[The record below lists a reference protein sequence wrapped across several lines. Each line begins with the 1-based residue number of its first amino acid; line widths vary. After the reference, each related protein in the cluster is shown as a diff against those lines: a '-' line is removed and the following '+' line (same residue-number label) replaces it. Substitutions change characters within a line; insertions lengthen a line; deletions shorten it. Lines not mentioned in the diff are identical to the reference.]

1 MIGWPALR
9 ASYLTALDLC
19 QHFLI
24 LSGKDVCRVRMSSCP
39 NCWGFVS
46 YLLVVPSFLWPVRS
60 LLVFLLE
67 GGTSVCFWFWFCL
80 ASLPVAIDGQSLSAR
95 ISLVC
100 LCRCVCVCVCE
111 VWKVSI
117 FDVDCH
123 VCNVCSSASEF
134 QLPPGPDV
142 EDCMAGD
149 VLVCVIQVSST
160 GNHWEL
166 LKSLGRNVNNTVRT
180 ILR

>member
-1 MIGWPALR
+1 MSAGFACHLVQIVGV
-9 ASYLTALDLC
+9 LC
-19 QHFLI
+19 LICSLFLPS
-24 LSGKDVCRVRMSSCP
+24 SGLC
-39 NCWGFVS
+39 
-46 YLLVVPSFLWPVRS
+46 
-60 LLVFLLE
+60 
-67 GGTSVCFWFWFCL
+67 
-80 ASLPVAIDGQSLSAR
+80 AR
-95 ISLVC
+95 C
-100 LCRCVCVCVCE
+100 LCFFWREALLCASGFDFVWQAFQWPSMGSHCRLGSRWFASVDVCVCVCE

-160 GNHWEL
+160 GNH
-166 LKSLGRNVNNTVRT
+166 
-180 ILR
+180 